1 MQGGGDI
8 TGLSRS
14 WLGVAAII
22 GLMADFDLDIATD
35 GGVTLRPPRSGDAPL
50 LVEGRDEEFFR
61 WLGPG
66 AKVPAPVAC
75 VWLGDELI
83 GWVDFDLEHEWLQ
96 PGQVNVG
103 YYLFP
108 AARGKGYA
116 SRAVELLLEHLR
128 RDTEHTAATLVIHPD
143 NQRSL
148 ALARRLG
155 FVHTG
160 DVDGNLFFTHDVT

>member
-1 MQGGGDI
+1 MDEPDPQ
-8 TGLSRS
+8 L
-14 WLGVAAII
+14 
-22 GLMADFDLDIATD
+22 ATD
-35 GGVTLRPPRSGDAPL
+35 GVVTLKPPRPGDSRL

-66 AKVPAPVAC
+66 SDKPSPVAC
-75 VWLGDELI
+75 VWAGDELV
-83 GWVDFDLEHEWLQ
+83 GWVDYDLEHEWLE

-116 SRAVELLLEHLR
+116 SRAVELLLTHLA
-128 RDTEHTAATLVIHPD
+128 RDTAHTVATLVIHE
-143 NQRSL
+143 NARSL

-155 FVHTG
+155 FAEEG
-160 DVDGNLFFTHDVT
+160 EIEKGLFFTRDTSGRP